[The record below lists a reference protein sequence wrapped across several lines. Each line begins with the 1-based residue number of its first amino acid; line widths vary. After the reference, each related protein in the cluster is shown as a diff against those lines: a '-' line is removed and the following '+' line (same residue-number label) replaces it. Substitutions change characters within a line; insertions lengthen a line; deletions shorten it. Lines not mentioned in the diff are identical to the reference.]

1 MLKFDKQREK
11 KEREARR
18 VPKKRKGSTP
28 ESTLQAYAE
37 GLLKAMGIP
46 YLRLSTGLMSAL
58 FGGGGGKKGYH
69 CQLAKELKGW
79 PDIMAFK
86 QVSEKYSLVLWLEL
100 KTDIGKLR
108 QSQKNRN
115 AELGYVYQV
124 ATTEKEIDE
133 IIKEFNNCST

>member
-1 MLKFDKQREK
+1 MSGLKFPKPTRRK
-11 KEREARR
+11 KA
-18 VPKKRKGSTP
+18 VKRKADTP
-28 ESTLQAYAE
+28 ESILQAFAE
-37 GLLKAMGIP
+37 GLLKSMGIP
-46 YLRLSTGLMSAL
+46 YLRLSTGLMTAL
-58 FGGGGGKKGYH
+58 FGGYGGKKGYH

-86 QVSEKYSLVLWLEL
+86 QVDEKYCLILFLEL

-124 ATTEKEIDE
+124 ARTEQEIE
-133 IIKEFNNCST
+133 AIIKEFDRADL